1 MKALV
6 LKANAEL
13 QLEDRPLPEAFSD
26 NSILIKVAACGICG
40 SDIPR
45 GFHNGA
51 YHYPLV
57 MGHEFSG
64 IVAEEKP
71 GSKFQKG
78 QPVAIF
84 PLIPSDP
91 TEKAFLTGEYALC
104 KSYDYFGSRRDG
116 AFEEYLIVP
125 EVNIFKIPDHVD
137 ILHASM
143 TEPAAVALHGVRKM
157 HINAGDTGLVI
168 GGGPIGNMT
177 AQWLRI
183 HGCDPVFITDIDP
196 RKLKV
201 ASAMGFEVIDSDFEN
216 PVKKIMAI
224 TAGEGIKRVVE
235 ACGLPQTF
243 LQAIQSAAT
252 FGEVVF
258 MGNIHGEFKINE
270 EEFSSI
276 LRRELS
282 IFGTWNSKIVP
293 SGEDDWSTVLKYMDR
308 ELQVG
313 PLISDVVPLEQG
325 PEIFQSIL
333 EKKRFHNKVIFK
345 IGMP

>member
-13 QLEDRPLPEAFSD
+13 QVEDREIPEGPTPESL
-26 NSILIKVAACGICG
+26 LIRVAACGICG

-45 GFHNGA
+45 GFHHKA

-64 IVAEEKP
+64 VVEEEREDSRFRKGERVA
-71 GSKFQKG
+71 
-78 QPVAIF
+78 VF
-84 PLIPSDP
+84 PLIPTDP
-91 TEKAFLTGEYALC
+91 KEKAYRSGDYALC
-104 KSYDYFGSRRDG
+104 RSYDYYGSRRDG
-116 AFEEYLIVP
+116 AFEEYLRVP
-125 EVNIFKIPDHVD
+125 EANLFRIPEQVD

-143 TEPAAVALHGVRKM
+143 TEPAAVALHGIRKLR
-157 HINAGDTGLVI
+157 IQPGNSGLVI
-168 GGGPIGNMT
+168 GGGPIGNMS

-183 HGCDPVFITDIDP
+183 RGCDPVYIADIDP
-196 RKLKV
+196 EKLKI
-201 ASAMGFEVIDSDFEN
+201 AKTMGFEVIDSSRED
-216 PVKKIMAI
+216 PVEKIMQI
-224 TAGEGIKRVVE
+224 SRGEGINRVVE

-258 MGNIHGEFKINE
+258 MGNISGEFKVSE
-270 EEFSSI
+270 KEFSSI

-282 IFGTWNSKIVP
+282 IYGTWNSKIVP
-293 SGEDDWSTVLKYMDR
+293 AGDDDWSMVLKYMDR

-313 PLISDVVPLEQG
+313 PLISDIVNLDQG
-325 PEIFQSIL
+325 PQIFRSIVNR
-333 EKKRFHNKVIFK
+333 EKFHNKVIFK
-345 IGMP
+345 IGL